1 MVSILPSRAC
11 IRYGGWPLLFPESAR
26 FPLILEGD
34 SNGKGIGLM
43 ADANQRETTSVTLYG
58 LICIASNEDGDG
70 NV

>member
-1 MVSILPSRAC
+1 MGDSPYYSLNLHDSPH
-11 IRYGGWPLLFPESAR
+11 
-26 FPLILEGD
+26 LEGD

-58 LICIASNEDGDG
+58 LIFIASNEDGDG

>member
-1 MVSILPSRAC
+1 MGDSPYYSLN
-11 IRYGGWPLLFPESAR
+11 LHE

-43 ADANQRETTSVTLYG
+43 ADVDQREATSVTLYG
-58 LICIASNEDGDG
+58 LTFTPAMKTGDG

>member
-1 MVSILPSRAC
+1 MGDSPYYSLNLHDSPS
-11 IRYGGWPLLFPESAR
+11 S
-26 FPLILEGD
+26 LEGD

-58 LICIASNEDGDG
+58 LIFIASNEDGDG

>member
-1 MVSILPSRAC
+1 M
-11 IRYGGWPLLFPESAR
+11 FPESAR

-43 ADANQRETTSVTLYG
+43 ADANQRETTIVTLYG

>member
-1 MVSILPSRAC
+1 
-11 IRYGGWPLLFPESAR
+11 
-26 FPLILEGD
+26 
-34 SNGKGIGLM
+34 M

>member
-1 MVSILPSRAC
+1 MGDSP
-11 IRYGGWPLLFPESAR
+11 YYLFPESAR

-58 LICIASNEDGDG
+58 LIFIASNEDGDG